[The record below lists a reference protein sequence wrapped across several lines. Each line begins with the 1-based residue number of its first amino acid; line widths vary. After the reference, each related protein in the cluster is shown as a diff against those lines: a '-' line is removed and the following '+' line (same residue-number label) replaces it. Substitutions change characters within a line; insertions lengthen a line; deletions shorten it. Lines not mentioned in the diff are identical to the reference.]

1 MSAEFFDPTRYVLP
15 IIKAGIE
22 TVGPKITNTS
32 VTVEAVEV
40 SPTSGAGEIRG
51 LEVEPLG
58 MLLVVSAMSERLR
71 SKFELAAFLRGNGI
85 NLDVSCIEAR
95 ADDDFW

>member
-1 MSAEFFDPTRYVLP
+1 MLCCQCGTSFSIIRSIHEVPWPSLWVATTEQATDGEFGGHLGD
-15 IIKAGIE
+15 
-22 TVGPKITNTS
+22 VGC
-32 VTVEAVEV
+32 
-40 SPTSGAGEIRG
+40 